1 MLVEEMSH
9 LPMFL
14 MWSMA
19 VEAAPFMVEDVVRRQ
34 SYKSLISM
42 AVLIRLYCPI
52 RMMGGVMRVG

>member
-1 MLVEEMSH
+1 
-9 LPMFL
+9 
-14 MWSMA
+14 MA